1 MDNWKAAHQEIASR
15 IQHGRREL
23 TREVLSAGALRF
35 LAVALAGFVIG
46 TAFHL
51 LLPLGSAPAF
61 GLSIAALAAVGY
73 ALWRVLLRPYRSRPD
88 SEQFVEWLDARHDQS
103 KNIIVSAWQLGKHQ
117 TGTALFAPDL
127 VEAVVERGARAA
139 AGVNLSGWRDRQD
152 DRNWWAG
159 LAGASALAAVLLLVA
174 GPERFG
180 GAARKLIDPRLA
192 ALAPVEI
199 TVQPGDQ
206 TIERGTDVPLEIVVT
221 GTTEP
226 PVLRVRETGG
236 IWMSRRLNVPSLP
249 SKSPAGPVEYRT
261 TLARVERDQE
271 YQVTVHKTET
281 RVWKL
286 VVNEAPRVAGF
297 EITYYY
303 PEYTGR
309 EPETMTSG
317 SGDLAALAGTRVLLK
332 VLANRPMG
340 SAIMASGPAGA
351 QTLGST
357 TPLDAVDAPN
367 WETRLTLAGEPQE
380 YTIHLRDAE
389 GRAQF
394 TSPRFRIEAAP
405 DRPPVIRLVSPSE
418 DLPIP
423 EEMSLTLSAEAVDD
437 FGLSRLDLVWS
448 VKDGADGR
456 LRLREFPSATSEL
469 HADFNWDLVPL
480 NLVPGSDVSYFLEV
494 FDNDRVSGP
503 KSARSEIR
511 RLRFPTMEEIYAEV
525 QDEHEQQIDD
535 LSSTLQQGKELQEQ
549 LEKLARESKRGDE
562 LSWDKKKEMENL
574 LQKQSELEKQLEE
587 TARQLEETLEKAQ
600 EETFLTPELLEKMQQ
615 ISELMES
622 IQSEKLKESFRK
634 LDEALKSMNQEA
646 INKAL
651 EDFKL
656 DQEEMV
662 KGLDK
667 TIEMLKEIRKEEML
681 EDSVRKA
688 EELAREQEKLAGD
701 IRKEA
706 EKDQKGE
713 DKDGKDPAAE
723 KKENDSLAE
732 RQAEA
737 KKKAEELAKQ
747 LDELSKLA
755 ENEKKLQEE
764 VDQAKESPE
773 KKDMEQKMEQSEES
787 LRQGEK
793 EKALD
798 FAFKASEDAQKMAQ
812 QMKKAQQNSNA
823 AKKREMQEKMMAVI
837 QDLVDVSS
845 AQEELLAQ
853 AGGTPETEMA
863 GRQRVLMDGV
873 LKSALELEALGK
885 RTLFVN
891 DEQKTMIG
899 SAMKRMK
906 SATEAYSGGNMNGG
920 VREGKESAGDL
931 NEAIVEL
938 MESHSSM
945 CNSASSTG
953 FQEQMQ
959 KMAGL
964 SEQQQQLNDQAQS
977 MANGKG
983 SKPRLSPE
991 GSGAREMEDM
1001 AARQEMIR
1009 RGLNEVAGK
1018 MGERKDMLGRL
1029 DQLGKEMG
1037 EVADEMR
1044 RNGGVDDK
1052 LLERQEKILNRLLDA
1067 QKSVRRKDER
1077 EDRESKTAEQLNRP
1091 SPGPLTRDQLGGS
1104 ERLRSDILRGQSDQ
1118 FPAQFRALV
1127 EKYFRALSEKK
1138 SPAPEAGR

>member
-1 MDNWKAAHQEIASR
+1 MENWKAAHHDIARR
-15 IQHGRREL
+15 IQDGRQQL
-23 TREVLSAGALRF
+23 TREVLAAGTLRL
-35 LAVALAGFVIG
+35 LAVALAGFVVG
-46 TAFHL
+46 TALHL
-51 LLPLGSAPAF
+51 LLPLGSAPAL
-61 GLSIAALAAVGY
+61 GLSMAALAAVGY
-73 ALWRVLLRPYRSRPD
+73 ALWRVLLRPYRSRPNP
-88 SEQFVEWLDARHDQS
+88 EQFVEWLDARHDQN
-103 KNIIVSAWQLGKHQ
+103 KNIIVSAWQLGKSQ
-117 TGTALFAPDL
+117 AGTAIFAPDL

-139 AGVNLSGWRDRQD
+139 AGVNLSGWRNRKN
-152 DRNWWAG
+152 DRNWWIS
-159 LAGASALAAVLLLVA
+159 LAGASALAALLLFMA

-192 ALAPVEI
+192 ALAPVTI
-199 TVQPGDQ
+199 TVQPGDR
-206 TIERGTDVPLEIVVT
+206 TIERGADVALDIVVT

-236 IWMSRRLNVPSLP
+236 IWMSRRLNVP
-249 SKSPAGPVEYRT
+249 AGVPEVAGGAVAYRT
-261 TLARVERDQE
+261 ALSRVERDQE
-271 YQVTVHKTET
+271 YQVMVHKTET
-281 RVWKL
+281 PVWKI

-303 PEYTGR
+303 PEYTGK
-309 EPETMTSG
+309 EPENMTSG
-317 SGDLAALAGTRVLLK
+317 SGDLAALTGTRVLLK

-340 SAIMASGPAGA
+340 SAVMTKGPAGSVVL
-351 QTLGST
+351 TGV

-367 WETRLTLAGEPQE
+367 WETRLTMVGEPQE
-380 YTIHLRDAE
+380 YTINLRDAA
-389 GRAQF
+389 GVDKF
-394 TSPRFRIEAAP
+394 TSPRFRIESAP

-423 EEMSLTLSAEAVDD
+423 EEMSLMLSAEAVDD
-437 FGLSRLDLVWS
+437 FGLSRLDLIWS
-448 VKDGADGR
+448 VKDGSDGR
-456 LRLREFPSATSEL
+456 LRLRDFSAGTAEL

-480 NLVPGSDVSYFLEV
+480 NLVPGSEVSYFLEV

-503 KSARSEIR
+503 KSARSEVR

-562 LSWDKKKEMENL
+562 LSWDRKKEMENL
-574 LQKQSELEKQLEE
+574 LEKQAQLEKQLEQ
-587 TARQLEETLEKAQ
+587 TARQLQETLKKAQ
-600 EETFLTPELLEKMQQ
+600 EETFLSPELLQKMQE
-615 ISELMES
+615 ISELMSS
-622 IQSEKLKESFRK
+622 IQNEKLKESFEK
-634 LDEALKSMNQEA
+634 LNEALKNMDQEA

-651 EDFKL
+651 ENFKL

-701 IRKEA
+701 IEKES
-706 EKDQKGE
+706 EKDQKGQ

-723 KKENDSLAE
+723 KKENEDLAD
-732 RQAEA
+732 RQEEA
-737 KKKAEELAKQ
+737 KKKAEDLAKQ

-764 VDQAKESPE
+764 LDQAKQSPKQE
-773 KKDMEQKMEQSEES
+773 DMKQKMEKSEES

-798 FAFKASEDAQKMAQ
+798 FAFKAAEDAKQMAQ
-812 QMKKAQQNSNA
+812 EMKKAQQNSNA

-853 AGGTPETEMA
+853 APGTAETEMA

-906 SATEAYSGGNMNGG
+906 SATEAYSGGNMGG
-920 VREGKESAGDL
+920 AMREGKESAGDL

-945 CNSASSTG
+945 CNSGSSTG

-964 SEQQQQLNDQAQS
+964 SEQQQDLNDQAQS

-983 SKPRLSPE
+983 SQPRLSRE
-991 GSGAREMEDM
+991 GSGARQMEDM
-1001 AARQEMIR
+1001 AARQEMIK

-1037 EVADEMR
+1037 DVADEMR
-1044 RNGGVDDK
+1044 KNGVSDK

-1077 EDRESKTAEQLNRP
+1077 EERESKTAEQLTRP
-1091 SPGPLTRDQLGGS
+1091 SPGPLTGDQLGGS

-1127 EKYFRALSEKK
+1127 EKYFRALSDKK
-1138 SPAPEAGR
+1138 SAAPEPGR